1 MHLNF
6 QLTKR
11 TNVHTLAGVEYA
23 LIVKDTKH
31 PNMYKRNQAWA
42 LRTWTIDNPD
52 NPKPPTNDQVIQAC
66 NEIQHTPS
74 AKRSYDLYKL
84 GVALDLLTQP
94 RQMHPDD
101 LTIEEGILDES

>member
-11 TNVHTLAGVEYA
+11 TNVHTLSGVEYA

-31 PNMYKRNQAWA
+31 PNMYKRNQTWA
-42 LRTWTIDNPD
+42 LRTWTIDDPD

-66 NEIQHTPS
+66 NEIQH
-74 AKRSYDLYKL
+74 AMNM
-84 GVALDLLTQP
+84 ALDLLTQP
-94 RQMHPDD
+94 SQMHPDD
-101 LTIEEGILDES
+101 LTIEEGILDE